1 MRKFIVRE
9 TWTYTINVYFQ
20 AFSSRELVSLGPTEV
35 GNLSDP
41 THSSNMAVH
50 SMGNHSVNNFL
61 V

>member
-20 AFSSRELVSLGPTEV
+20 AFSSRELVSLGQAVV

-41 THSSNMAVH
+41 IHSSNMAAH
-50 SMGNHSVNNFL
+50 
-61 V
+61 